1 MEVIILLAGMKNTSQ
16 HRKLLLE
23 YSDKDKITFADA
35 LKFATVEET
44 AERQAM
50 RSKSSSVNSIKDR
63 KTKAKSSTQKP
74 AATAKESEKKKCD
87 KCPSYRHKTEDC
99 QSTFCDYCKRWFH
112 TRESCKLNPNS
123 PSFIPNFE
131 AERNK
136 KQKPTATVNSIQRA
150 QQQQTSSLMPPPA
163 NLFQEQNQLH
173 TPPPQYLPA
182 SPSQPAPVTAP
193 LQPQP
198 GPSNQLPEMQEL
210 QELIDIASDSE
221 DHTWSSSLVGDIN
234 SILDASQLS
243 TESPCHRCFL

>member
-1 MEVIILLAGMKNTSQ
+1 M
-16 HRKLLLE
+16 
-23 YSDKDKITFADA
+23 
-35 LKFATVEET
+35 
-44 AERQAM
+44 
-50 RSKSSSVNSIKDR
+50 
-63 KTKAKSSTQKP
+63 
-74 AATAKESEKKKCD
+74 
-87 KCPSYRHKTEDC
+87 
-99 QSTFCDYCKRWFH
+99 
-112 TRESCKLNPNS
+112 
-123 PSFIPNFE
+123 
-131 AERNK
+131 
-136 KQKPTATVNSIQRA
+136 NSIQRA
-150 QQQQTSSLMPPPA
+150 QQQQTSSLIPPPA

-243 TESPCHRCFL
+243 TESPCHRGFLYNESKKARGHLLQVLFDTGSIINVIPISVANLIGADYDLINSDDLDFTSCTESQINILGKTQLNVIFNDKIVRNFPAYISENIADIIISFPQMISWGLTEKQFPFKGIHINK